1 MWQSQVCVHPQW
13 SQRLLKKIA
22 EILDIDK
29 QDFCGFQMS
38 SSHAEK
44 LERNQYSQEALRSC
58 VYFFVAVFL
67 TVAATNH
74 GPTLEIC

>member
-44 LERNQYSQEALRSC
+44 LERNQYRPRGLTQLC
-58 VYFFVAVFL
+58 LFFVAVFL

>member
-1 MWQSQVCVHPQW
+1 MWQSQVCVHPKW

-44 LERNQYSQEALRSC
+44 LERNQYSQEA
-58 VYFFVAVFL
+58 
-67 TVAATNH
+67 
-74 GPTLEIC
+74 